1 MNKNGYNLALC
12 GYGAIGKGVVKIVNS
27 LPSSLNIKMTKVLDK
42 EEKREELGEL
52 FVPSYLDITL
62 DPTIDVVFEAMGGDA
77 FAYTCIKSALENGK
91 SVITSNKE
99 TVSKHLDEYL
109 SLAKKNNCYFLFEA
123 SVGGGIPLIYTLLEI
138 CDYDHINRIQGILNG
153 TTNYILTRVIYDNLS
168 FEDALKEAQKKGYAE
183 ANPDADINGAD
194 LARKGAILA
203 SLAFNK
209 IIDVNE
215 VKTYGLQYLNQ
226 KVIDEIQKMNKVLK
240 YVVDA
245 KRVGEDISLSI
256 MPTLINKEH
265 AFESIKYETN
275 GVVLSCEFNDDVVL
289 IGKGAGQLP
298 TASSMIQDL
307 FRVIKGN
314 GEIERKNVSK
324 ATLLP
329 PPENNYLVLDKNG
342 DVFIKYLN
350 SFELDDY
357 PFIAR
362 II

>member
-1 MNKNGYNLALC
+1 M
-12 GYGAIGKGVVKIVNS
+12 
-27 LPSSLNIKMTKVLDK
+27 K
-42 EEKREELGEL
+42 EK
-52 FVPSYLDITL
+52 
-62 DPTIDVVFEAMGGDA
+62 
-77 FAYTCIKSALENGK
+77 
-91 SVITSNKE
+91 
-99 TVSKHLDEYL
+99 
-109 SLAKKNNCYFLFEA
+109 
-123 SVGGGIPLIYTLLEI
+123 
-138 CDYDHINRIQGILNG
+138 
-153 TTNYILTRVIYDNLS
+153 
-168 FEDALKEAQKKGYAE
+168 
-183 ANPDADINGAD
+183 
-194 LARKGAILA
+194 
-203 SLAFNK
+203 
-209 IIDVNE
+209 
-215 VKTYGLQYLNQ
+215 
-226 KVIDEIQKMNKVLK
+226 EIQKMNKVLK

-256 MPTLINKEH
+256 MPTLIDEEH

-275 GVVLSCEFNDDVVL
+275 GVILSCEFNDDVVL

-329 PPENNYLVLDKNG
+329 PPDNNYLVLDKNG